1 MTSEPEAKPNGPR
14 LWFSKAK
21 RLRFLV
27 EGVALGSVANFS
39 IPCAAVRSQ
48 ISRRVR
54 GESLCL
60 QSEDRSGFQLGQPIG
75 ARIAAFGIKCYPV
88 TVLRALLWSSPD
100 QRRAG
105 KKYAPPGS

>member
-48 ISRRVR
+48 ISRWVR
-54 GESLCL
+54 GAKAFAFKARNNSR
-60 QSEDRSGFQLGQPIG
+60 SEGGG
-75 ARIAAFGIKCYPV
+75 
-88 TVLRALLWSSPD
+88 TRALKFTLFE
-100 QRRAG
+100 AG
-105 KKYAPPGS
+105 KDFGCASGCVKS